1 MASVLNSTIAT
12 TLRFLQ
18 NSFVNFNLSF
28 PGFSSVDIYRNKKWV
43 IKRRKQST
51 TVYVDDAYFDAVLCE
66 LTSLYDTPED
76 SGPQHG
82 LIYRCTELH
91 VTITCYPTTHAISVQ
106 GIQHEH
112 WIDTILQ
119 DISQLID
126 HAHHKPLTPSPCPVP
141 QEDTDTTT
149 SDEVSFTP
157 LTVSTPNKVA
167 SPQTVSCGT
176 PTNKNGDLE
185 NNLKCE
191 IQRLKDS
198 NRDLTTQLQE
208 YRELRRN
215 FVQVT
220 KAYQEQCERNDML
233 QAKLYSLTE
242 PSSSDFETQRKP
254 TRKQSPRLPTAAPI
268 VRSNPFSI
276 LKDEVQ
282 ENVEPETALSAPL
295 NSSKSPMPATYRNK
309 SPTPPKPAPSATC
322 NNSNSDDAV
331 QPQPPQIVIFSNSI
345 CKRINSH
352 RLYRGKST
360 KVIAKGEASIADIQ
374 TKLHP
379 T

>member
-28 PGFSSVDIYRNKKWV
+28 LGFSSVDIYRNMKWV

-51 TVYVDDAYFDAVLCE
+51 TVYVDDAYFDAVLFE

-82 LIYRCTELH
+82 LIYRCTELL

-126 HAHHKPLTPSPCPVP
+126 HAPHKPLTPSPCPVP
-141 QEDTDTTT
+141 QGDTDDNTTST

-167 SPQTVSCGT
+167 SPQIVPCGT

-185 NNLKCE
+185 NNLKRE

-198 NRDLTTQLQE
+198 NRDLTTQLQDTE
-208 YRELRRN
+208 SCGAVLYKLP
-215 FVQVT
+215 
-220 KAYQEQCERNDML
+220 KL
-233 QAKLYSLTE
+233 IKSSAKEMICCRPSYAALLSLA
-242 PSSSDFETQRKP
+242 
-254 TRKQSPRLPTAAPI
+254 LL
-268 VRSNPFSI
+268 N
-276 LKDEVQ
+276 LK
-282 ENVEPETALSAPL
+282 
-295 NSSKSPMPATYRNK
+295 
-309 SPTPPKPAPSATC
+309 
-322 NNSNSDDAV
+322 
-331 QPQPPQIVIFSNSI
+331 
-345 CKRINSH
+345 H
-352 RLYRGKST
+352 
-360 KVIAKGEASIADIQ
+360 KGSQ
-374 TKLHP
+374 
-379 T
+379 